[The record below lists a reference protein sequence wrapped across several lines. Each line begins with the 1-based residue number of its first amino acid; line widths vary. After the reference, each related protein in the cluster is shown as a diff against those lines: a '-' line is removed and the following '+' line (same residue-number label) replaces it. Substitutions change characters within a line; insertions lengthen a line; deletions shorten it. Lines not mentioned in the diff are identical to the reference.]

1 MPLVADRVFETTT
14 TQGTGTLSLAGAQS
28 GFRAFRDAFSN
39 GDEVFYLIEQVD
51 TAWEV
56 GRGVFTLGTPDTLSR
71 VQVISSSAGGGAI
84 NFGPGAKNVV
94 AVTPGAE
101 LNQLLNNTPRLD
113 RPNTYTDRQ
122 VILGSGEAT
131 LNILGDSFVSPSIES
146 YRNSASDHGMV
157 LFKSARGTRAAPADL
172 NDGDRILTL
181 SPRPRIGG
189 IFSGIASLWAL
200 LRDSKSAVE
209 WRFFNS
215 GVVVGSP
222 AGGYSGVGKINVQ
235 SGIDVNGVPA
245 LPGAGPAEV
254 ELSGSAVS
262 FTGLPTSARRHTLM
276 LDRVSMTTTANLLL
290 EIGDSGGFETAGY
303 VGLVQDTQDAA
314 AQTTFAANFGLTSPN
329 SQSVIATGQVDL
341 TLMDA
346 ATNKWHCST
355 VITQGTGSYPEVSNG
370 VKSLSGPLDRLN
382 LRASAGVFD
391 AGWAS
396 VLSFF

>member
-28 GFRAFRDAFSN
+28 GFRAFQDAFAN

-71 VQVISSSAGGGAI
+71 AQVLSSSAGGGAI
-84 NFGPGAKNVV
+84 GFGPGAKNVV

-113 RPNTYTDRQ
+113 RANLFKARQ
-122 VILGSGEAT
+122 TISGSGE
-131 LNILGDSFVSPSIES
+131 LLRGVSDTSAIIQLLS
-146 YRNSASDHGMV
+146 YRESASHHAMMV
-157 LFKSARGTRAAPADL
+157 FSSARGTEAAPADMV
-172 NDGDRILTL
+172 DGDIVATL
-181 SPRPRIGG
+181 SPRPRVGG
-189 IFSGIASLWAL
+189 IFGSLGDLIVALRNSGAEL
-200 LRDSKSAVE
+200 D

-215 GVVVGSP
+215 GIRVGSP
-222 AGGYSGVGKINVQ
+222 AGGHMGPGTINLE
-235 SGIDVNGVPA
+235 SPLHINGVPA

-254 ELSGSAVS
+254 ALSGSAVS

-276 LDRVSMTTTANLLL
+276 LDRVSMSTLASLLL
-290 EIGDSGGFETAGY
+290 EIGHSGGFETAGY
-303 VGLVQDTQDAA
+303 VGVVQDTSN
-314 AQTTFAANFGLTSPN
+314 TTGQSVFASNFGLTTAASAGL
-329 SQSVIATGQVDL
+329 SATGQVDL

-346 ATNKWHCST
+346 ATNKWHCHA
-355 VITQGTGSYPEVSNG
+355 VITQGTGSLPDVSNG
-370 VKSLSGPLDRLN
+370 VKVLSGQLDRLN
-382 LRASAGVFD
+382 LRASAGSFD

>member
-28 GFRAFRDAFSN
+28 GFRAFRDAFAN

-71 VQVISSSAGGGAI
+71 AQVLSSSAGGGAI
-84 NFGPGAKNVV
+84 GFGPGAKNVV

-131 LNILGDSFVSPSIES
+131 LNVLGDSFVSPSIES

-189 IFSGIASLWAL
+189 IFSGISSLWAI
-200 LRDSKSAVE
+200 LRDAKSAVE
-209 WRFFNS
+209 WRFFNG

-222 AGGYSGVGKINVQ
+222 AGGYRGAGTVNVQ
-235 SGIDVNGVPA
+235 SRIDINGVPA

-254 ELSGSAVS
+254 ALSGSAVS
-262 FTGLPTSARRHTLM
+262 FTGLPTSARWHRLM
-276 LDRVSMTTTANLLL
+276 LDRVSMSTLASLLL

-303 VGLVQDTQDAA
+303 VGLVQDTSN
-314 AQTTFAANFGLTSPN
+314 TTGQSAFASAFGLTTLS
-329 SQSVIATGQVDL
+329 SAGLSATGRVDL

-346 ATNKWHCST
+346 ATNKWHCHA
-355 VITQGTGSYPEVSNG
+355 VITQGTGSLPDVSNG
-370 VKSLSGPLDRLN
+370 VKVLSGQLDRLN
-382 LRASAGVFD
+382 LRASAGNFD
-391 AGWAS
+391 AGSAS